1 MSLFIYNK
9 IYSFEGVALMTEI
22 IRQSWPILILLVVFY
37 FLTFMPEQKRR
48 KAYLE
53 LIGSLK
59 TGDIVTTRGGMVGT
73 IEVISEDRMILVTG
87 PDAVRIEMTRSSVAN
102 VVRKDIDQEA

>member
-1 MSLFIYNK
+1 
-9 IYSFEGVALMTEI
+9 MTEI
-22 IRQSWPILILLVVFY
+22 IKQSWPILILLAVFY

-59 TGDIVTTRGGMVGT
+59 TGDIVTTRGGIVGR
-73 IEVISEDRMILVTG
+73 IAVISEDRIILETG
-87 PDAVRIEMTRSSVAN
+87 PDSVRIEMARNAVAN
-102 VVRKDIDQEA
+102 LVRKETDKEA

>member
-1 MSLFIYNK
+1 
-9 IYSFEGVALMTEI
+9 MTEI
-22 IRQSWPILILLVVFY
+22 IRQSWPILILLAVFY

-59 TGDIVTTRGGMVGT
+59 TGDLVTTRGGIIGRIV
-73 IEVISEDRMILVTG
+73 VINEDRIILETG
-87 PDAVRIEMTRSSVAN
+87 PDAVRIEMARNAVAN
-102 VVRKDIDQEA
+102 LVRKETNPDA